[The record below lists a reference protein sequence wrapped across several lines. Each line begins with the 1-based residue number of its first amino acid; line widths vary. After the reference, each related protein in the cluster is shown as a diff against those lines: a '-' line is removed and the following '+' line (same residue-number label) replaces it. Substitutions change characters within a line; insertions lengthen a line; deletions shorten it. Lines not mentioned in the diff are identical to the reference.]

1 MSVARTYPHGATSW
15 IDVAVDDLAAAQV
28 FYCGLFGWTFETA
41 SPPDLPYSYVIA
53 RLDDQEVA
61 GLTGPA
67 EPASDPGAATWRTYV
82 AVDDI
87 EATCAAV
94 ERAGGQVIDAPADAG
109 QAGRWVNVLDPGG
122 VELSLWQA
130 GHRLGVQLAN
140 VPGAWNFSD
149 LHAADPEAAKPFYE
163 NVFGWVFA
171 DLGFATMIQVPGY
184 GDHLAATSDPDIHER
199 QATAPPGFAD
209 VIGGLA
215 SAGDLGPR
223 WHVTFTVADRDES
236 AATAESLGATVLARE
251 DTDWTRQATI
261 RDPQGAVFT
270 ASQFTPPE

>member
-28 FYCGLFGWTFETA
+28 FYCALFGWTFETA

-94 ERAGGQVIDAPADAG
+94 ERAGGQVIDA
-109 QAGRWVNVLDPGG
+109 
-122 VELSLWQA
+122 
-130 GHRLGVQLAN
+130 
-140 VPGAWNFSD
+140 
-149 LHAADPEAAKPFYE
+149 
-163 NVFGWVFA
+163 
-171 DLGFATMIQVPGY
+171 
-184 GDHLAATSDPDIHER
+184 
-199 QATAPPGFAD
+199 
-209 VIGGLA
+209 
-215 SAGDLGPR
+215 
-223 WHVTFTVADRDES
+223 
-236 AATAESLGATVLARE
+236 
-251 DTDWTRQATI
+251 
-261 RDPQGAVFT
+261 
-270 ASQFTPPE
+270 